1 MRADEREGPDIRCA
15 SPHVVHLTV
24 VEEDGNGWAMKF
36 RSKGYMVTHKV
47 GRFVHGTD
55 RDTLTRSKQSHR
67 LNLLTEQ
74 FVPDRGLCTNT

>member
-1 MRADEREGPDIRCA
+1 
-15 SPHVVHLTV
+15 
-24 VEEDGNGWAMKF
+24 MKF